1 MQNYYKNKFGRV
13 ELPFNNNVVGLSMS
27 GGADSTMLCYLL
39 AKFLPN
45 VIIQPINGFDLNAP
59 GDSNKLPKIIEYIR
73 NDFKD
78 VQIKWPL
85 STVFSN
91 NNTVSV
97 KQDYLRPLK
106 TTALAYGLCDIM
118 LSGITMG
125 PPIEHQQR
133 FNTFDNM
140 ASEYGQNI
148 KRIKG
153 YNQYG
158 DEVLYDL
165 YDEVKDGGPFSEVD
179 KRFVIQCYKDF
190 DKEDLL
196 NMTDSCVA
204 FNVCNDTSKKPSE
217 LQDRKCW
224 WCCERDWA
232 VREVNNA

>member
-91 NNTVSV
+91 DNNVSV

-118 LSGITMG
+118 LSGITKG

-140 ASEYGQNI
+140 ASEYGKNI
-148 KRIKG
+148 KRVEG
-153 YNQYG
+153 
-158 DEVLYDL
+158 YDL
-165 YDEVKDGGPFSEVD
+165 YNEVEDGGPFSEVD

-190 DKEDLL
+190 DKVDLL
-196 NMTDSCVA
+196 SMTDSCVA
-204 FNVCNDTSKKPSE
+204 FNVCNDTSK
-217 LQDRKCW
+217 KCW